1 MHFYQK
7 TPLSLED
14 AYARLMPRIRGED
27 DCLAHV
33 ASLDGR
39 PFGYAQCYRIMDSPE
54 YAREIGAADGV
65 GMDYFIGEPDLIGRG
80 LGQAMLAAY
89 LREVLFPS
97 FPDQRRCIVCYETGN
112 LASGAVLAS
121 LGFRREK
128 DLVEGGVPSTVMIL
142 ERSA

>member
-128 DLVEGGVPSTVMIL
+128 DLVEGGVPSTMMIL